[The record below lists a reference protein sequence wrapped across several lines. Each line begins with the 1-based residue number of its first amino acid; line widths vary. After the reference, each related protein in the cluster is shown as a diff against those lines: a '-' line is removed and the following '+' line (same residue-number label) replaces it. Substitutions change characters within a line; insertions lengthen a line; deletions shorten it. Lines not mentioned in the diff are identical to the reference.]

1 MWQENGFLKQAQPD
15 VVASIEQLATLL
27 QFITVQYGKLN
38 SEELLRYPA
47 PGKWSKQELLGHLI
61 DSAMYNLKRFTE
73 AQFIQQPYTI
83 IPYQQNE
90 LVAVNQYQHL
100 PITHLLHLWNTL
112 NQQIIFI
119 IKAIP
124 AEMLKYEV
132 VPQYNA
138 TGIQTLAWLFCD
150 YVAHMDHHLGPDTW
164 QSFPDTGRD

>member
-1 MWQENGFLKQAQPD
+1 
-15 VVASIEQLATLL
+15 
-27 QFITVQYGKLN
+27 
-38 SEELLRYPA
+38 
-47 PGKWSKQELLGHLI
+47 
-61 DSAMYNLKRFTE
+61 MYNLKRFTE
-73 AQFIQQPYTI
+73 AQFMQQPYTI

-119 IKAIP
+119 VKEIP

-138 TGIQTLAWLFCD
+138 TGTKTVAWLICD